1 MHIDTDQKVEVS
13 LGDLISSLKTNDVPA
28 KAEPEVSTD
37 EYMRL
42 AKLKIEGVFK
52 PKIKAAKLRAEKMNQ
67 ARLDSLD
74 IDAKSCVAAEAK
86 KRVSELNKLHLDA
99 NKLSSRIK
107 ELTDKS
113 VETLPVLEILSTEVR
128 SIDLE
133 EVSGKVNCGTLSF
146 NFPVATPTGIK
157 AAIKKRD
164 EAAKAHTKAQ
174 EDYAILCKSRETAL
188 TEIVSEVEAGLIQYK
203 IEKSK
208 EAMDLAKSI
217 NDRVDK
223 FQSTNLLNG

>member
-1 MHIDTDQKVEVS
+1 MHVDKDQKVEVS
-13 LGDLISSLKTNDVPA
+13 LGELIKGLTTNDVPA

-52 PKIKAAKLRAEKMNQ
+52 PKIKAAKLRTEKLEQ
-67 ARLDSLD
+67 ASVVSKE
-74 IDAKSCVAAEAK
+74 IDAKSCVEAEAK
-86 KRVSELNKLHLDA
+86 KRVSELNKLHADA
-99 NKLSSRIK
+99 NKISKRIK
-107 ELTDKS
+107 ELTGKS
-113 VETLPVLEILSTEVR
+113 VETLPVLEILSTDVI
-128 SIDLE
+128 SIDLK
-133 EVSGKVNCGTLSF
+133 EVYGKVNCGTISF
-146 NFPVATPTGIK
+146 NFPVVTPNGIT

-164 EAAKAHTKAQ
+164 EAKKAHTKAH
-174 EDYAILCKSRETAL
+174 EDYTILCKSRETAL
-188 TEIVSEVEAGLIQYK
+188 AEIVAEVEAGLIQYK